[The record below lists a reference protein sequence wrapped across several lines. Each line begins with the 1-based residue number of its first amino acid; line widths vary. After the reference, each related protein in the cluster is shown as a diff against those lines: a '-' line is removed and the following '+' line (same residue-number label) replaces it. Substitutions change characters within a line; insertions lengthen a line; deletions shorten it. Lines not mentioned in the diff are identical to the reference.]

1 MKKMQ
6 QGFTLIELM
15 IVVAI
20 IGILAAIAI
29 PQYANYTA
37 RANGASAVSQLS
49 SAKLQVSINASEGL
63 AGANLCNSV
72 TGATCANG
80 TLTSNAVGGVQARLT
95 SADFTASPIVWT
107 CAVSQANAVSSTCST
122 TFTP

>member
-1 MKKMQ
+1 MKAQK
-6 QGFTLIELM
+6 GFTLIELM

-29 PQYANYTA
+29 PQYVNYTA
-37 RANGASAVSQLS
+37 RANGASALAQLS
-49 SAKLQVSINASEGL
+49 AAKLQVGINASEGL
-63 AGANLCNSV
+63 TAAALCNQV

-80 TLTSNAVGGVQARLT
+80 TLTSNAVGGVSARLT

-107 CAVSQANAVSSTCST
+107 CAVSQANAVSSTCAT
-122 TFTP
+122 TF